1 MPQFTLAK
9 YYQGVIELCAVCASK
24 RDPNNA
30 ALHYYSANEPMED
43 QEGLA
48 AYTLRTKYYREVK
61 LMLDHIFKSFN
72 SEEQPPQSIF
82 SFRST
87 NQQSPS
93 APQNNLNETVLHAI
107 TLALQIPDQL
117 LHFVVYEWL
126 LSHNLLTELL
136 NISEPSLG
144 IYLVRSVQ
152 KSPDNVQLADIL
164 WKYYERNG
172 QHAAATK
179 ILDELAT
186 LPNNR
191 LNLGE
196 RIEYLARAVMC
207 MRSDPA
213 GYSVTN
219 GVLLKNIE
227 DKVCIFVI

>member
-1 MPQFTLAK
+1 M
-9 YYQGVIELCAVCASK
+9 IELCAVCASK
-24 RDPNNA
+24 KDPNNA
-30 ALHYYSANEPMED
+30 ALHFYNSNEPLED

-48 AYTLRTKYYREVK
+48 AYKARMDYYKEIRI
-61 LMLDHIFKSFN
+61 MLDHIFKSHN
-72 SEEQPPQSIF
+72 SEENTQQSIF
-82 SFRST
+82 SFRSA
-87 NQQSPS
+87 NQSTLS
-93 APQNNLNETVLHAI
+93 SPQNNLNETILHAI
-107 TLALQIPDQL
+107 TLVLQVPDQL

-126 LSHNLLTELL
+126 LTHNLLTELL

-186 LPNNR
+186 LPNNS
-191 LNLGE
+191 LSLAE

-207 MRSDPA
+207 MRSDSA
-213 GYSVTN
+213 GYSVQN

-227 DKVCIFVI
+227 DKVCKWFKLMSL

>member
-1 MPQFTLAK
+1 M
-9 YYQGVIELCAVCASK
+9 CAVCASK
-24 RDPNNA
+24 KDPTNA
-30 ALHYYSANEPMED
+30 ALHFYNSNEPLED

-48 AYTLRTKYYREVK
+48 AYKARLDYYKEIKV
-61 LMLDHIFKSFN
+61 MLDHIFKSHS
-72 SEEQPPQSIF
+72 SEEKPQHSIF
-82 SFRST
+82 SFRTANETTLTST
-87 NQQSPS
+87 
-93 APQNNLNETVLHAI
+93 QNNLNETLLNAI
-107 TLALQIPDQL
+107 ALTLQIPDQL

-126 LSHNLLTELL
+126 LTHSLLTELL

-152 KSPDNVQLADIL
+152 KSPENVQLADIL

-186 LPNNR
+186 LPNN
-191 LNLGE
+191 NLSLAE

-207 MRSDPA
+207 MRSDSA
-213 GYSVTN
+213 GYSVNN

-227 DKVCIFVI
+227 DKVS